1 MSKLAQKQSQMVKAN
16 HTSFAPE
23 RLDRLRAALREQ
35 HIVRVE
41 ELCRRLGASPAT
53 VRRDLA
59 HLEKLG
65 EVQRVHGGAIGVAS
79 QMEEPLFD
87 AKTTIARKEKQ
98 RIARAALAFV
108 KPGTT
113 IYLDGGSTVLELAR
127 LLREHTNLTI
137 VTNSLRAAVEL
148 AGRGPRLILIGGELR
163 RLSQTL
169 VGPLTEPVLRE
180 LHFDVAFM
188 GSMGISED
196 TGLTTSDPS
205 EAFTKKRVLAQA
217 RQVVV
222 LVDSSKEGKVAF
234 AEAGSWD
241 DVDVVITDQ
250 QISRA
255 FARALAEHE
264 IKVIKA

>member
-1 MSKLAQKQSQMVKAN
+1 MVKLN
-16 HTSFAPE
+16 HSSFAPE

-35 HIVRVE
+35 HIVRVD

-65 EVQRVHGGAIGVAS
+65 EIQRVHGGAIGVAS
-79 QMEEPLFD
+79 QLAEPLFD
-87 AKTTIARKEKQ
+87 AKTNLARPEKQ
-98 RIARAALAFV
+98 RIARAALTYVQA
-108 KPGTT
+108 GTT

-127 LLREHTNLTI
+127 LLRDHTNLTV
-137 VTNSLRAAVEL
+137 VTNSLRAALEL
-148 AGRGPRLILIGGELR
+148 AGRGPRLIVLGGELR

-180 LHFDVAFM
+180 LHLDVAFM
-188 GSMGISED
+188 GSMGMSAEE
-196 TGLTTSDPS
+196 GLTTSDPN

-234 AEAGSWD
+234 AEAGRWE

-250 QISRA
+250 KISRG
-255 FARALAEHE
+255 FARALSERKVRL
-264 IKVIKA
+264 IKV